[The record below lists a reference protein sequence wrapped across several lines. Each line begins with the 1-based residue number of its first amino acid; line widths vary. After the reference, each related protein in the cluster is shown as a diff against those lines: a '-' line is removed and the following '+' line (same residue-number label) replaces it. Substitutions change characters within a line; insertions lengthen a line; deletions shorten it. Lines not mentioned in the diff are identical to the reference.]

1 MSVLCLDDTIEA
13 RQMSINGSIAMHLN
27 QIKSF
32 ITVSQVLNFTNAAR
46 QNGVPQSTISRQI
59 NDLEQQLGV
68 KLFYRTR
75 RDVRLTQE
83 GRAFLPYA
91 QEILDAAKKGA
102 FAVRQLHEGAEG
114 RLSIATIDDSD
125 RFLSRC
131 LREFSRR
138 YPGIVV
144 DLTYVSHGEP
154 LQSEVDDPY
163 DFHFHYLD
171 MIPDSEEYEVMETHT
186 SQLCFVSP
194 KRGGAGVPDEAGVS
208 GSVGRLKLVGGDGS
222 VSEPGSAGGSGLV
235 EGHGLSG
242 SPELVGGDGSVGE
255 PGSAGGSGLVE
266 GHGAAVQPEPAESLD
281 AAKQTETAE
290 HLGAADKP
298 RSTGGSGASNILHP
312 VGEPVHSPNPAS
324 SAGIAGAAG
333 NAVGGLDLD
342 TLPRGKFILISEEEN
357 PILYMQVMNYC
368 QTHRFTPQ
376 VVNRFSDVKSVLL
389 SVGSGLGISI
399 LPSEVAAIV
408 ASLPDAGIQVTP
420 IDDESYA
427 ITCAVAWKKSLLNPA
442 AELFL
447 QVMEEML
454 G

>member
-1 MSVLCLDDTIEA
+1 
-13 RQMSINGSIAMHLN
+13 MHLN

-68 KLFYRTR
+68 KLFYRTK

-83 GRAFLPYA
+83 GWAFLPYA

-125 RFLSRC
+125 QFLAMC
-131 LREFSRR
+131 LQEFSRK
-138 YPGIVV
+138 YPGIIV
-144 DLTYVSHGEP
+144 DLTYASHGEP

-171 MIPDSEEYEVMETHT
+171 MIPDSEEYEIRETHT
-186 SQLCFVSP
+186 TQLCFVSS
-194 KRGGAGVPDEAGVS
+194 KTAHTDMAKPDDDTDV
-208 GSVGRLKLVGGDGS
+208 VD
-222 VSEPGSAGGSGLV
+222 
-235 EGHGLSG
+235 
-242 SPELVGGDGSVGE
+242 
-255 PGSAGGSGLVE
+255 
-266 GHGAAVQPEPAESLD
+266 
-281 AAKQTETAE
+281 
-290 HLGAADKP
+290 
-298 RSTGGSGASNILHP
+298 
-312 VGEPVHSPNPAS
+312 
-324 SAGIAGAAG
+324 
-333 NAVGGLDLD
+333 GLDLSS
-342 TLPRGKFILISEEEN
+342 LPHQKFILISEEEN

-376 VVNRFSDVKSVLL
+376 IANRFSDIKSVLL

-399 LPSEVAAIV
+399 LPLKTTEILSA
-408 ASLPDAGIQVTP
+408 LPQTGIQVTP

-447 QVMEEML
+447 QIMEEHL
-454 G
+454 E

>member
-1 MSVLCLDDTIEA
+1 
-13 RQMSINGSIAMHLN
+13 MHLN

-68 KLFYRTR
+68 KLFYRTK

-83 GRAFLPYA
+83 GWAFLPYA

-125 RFLSRC
+125 QFLAMC
-131 LREFSRR
+131 LQEFSRK
-138 YPGIVV
+138 YPGIIV

-171 MIPDSEEYEVMETHT
+171 MIPDSEEYEIRETHT
-186 SQLCFVSP
+186 TQLCFVSS
-194 KRGGAGVPDEAGVS
+194 KT
-208 GSVGRLKLVGGDGS
+208 
-222 VSEPGSAGGSGLV
+222 
-235 EGHGLSG
+235 GHT
-242 SPELVGGDGSVGE
+242 DM
-255 PGSAGGSGLVE
+255 
-266 GHGAAVQPEPAESLD
+266 
-281 AAKQTETAE
+281 
-290 HLGAADKP
+290 
-298 RSTGGSGASNILHP
+298 
-312 VGEPVHSPNPAS
+312 PNPDDDTD
-324 SAGIAGAAG
+324 
-333 NAVGGLDLD
+333 VVDGLDLSS
-342 TLPRGKFILISEEEN
+342 LPHQKFILISEEEN
-357 PILYMQVMNYC
+357 PILYMQIMNYC

-376 VVNRFSDVKSVLL
+376 IANRFSDIKSVLL

-399 LPSEVAAIV
+399 LPLKTADILSA
-408 ASLPDAGIQVTP
+408 LPQTGIQVTP

-447 QVMEEML
+447 QIMEEHL
-454 G
+454 E

>member
-1 MSVLCLDDTIEA
+1 
-13 RQMSINGSIAMHLN
+13 MHLN

-68 KLFYRTR
+68 KLFYRTK

-83 GRAFLPYA
+83 GWAFLPYA

-125 RFLSRC
+125 QFLAMC
-131 LREFSRR
+131 LQEFSRK
-138 YPGIVV
+138 YPGIIV

-171 MIPDSEEYEVMETHT
+171 MIPDSEEYEIRETHT
-186 SQLCFVSP
+186 TQLCFVSS
-194 KRGGAGVPDEAGVS
+194 KTAHTDMAKPD
-208 GSVGRLKLVGGDGS
+208 D
-222 VSEPGSAGGSGLV
+222 
-235 EGHGLSG
+235 
-242 SPELVGGDGSVGE
+242 DT
-255 PGSAGGSGLVE
+255 
-266 GHGAAVQPEPAESLD
+266 D
-281 AAKQTETAE
+281 FF
-290 HLGAADKP
+290 D
-298 RSTGGSGASNILHP
+298 
-312 VGEPVHSPNPAS
+312 
-324 SAGIAGAAG
+324 
-333 NAVGGLDLD
+333 GLDLSS
-342 TLPRGKFILISEEEN
+342 LPHQKFILISEEEN
-357 PILYMQVMNYC
+357 PILYMQIMNYC

-376 VVNRFSDVKSVLL
+376 IANRFSDIKSVLL

-399 LPSEVAAIV
+399 LPLKTADILSA
-408 ASLPDAGIQVTP
+408 LPQTGIQVTP

-447 QVMEEML
+447 QIMEEHL
-454 G
+454 E

>member
-1 MSVLCLDDTIEA
+1 
-13 RQMSINGSIAMHLN
+13 MHLN

-68 KLFYRTR
+68 KLFYRTK

-83 GRAFLPYA
+83 GWAFLPYA

-125 RFLSRC
+125 QFLAMC
-131 LREFSRR
+131 LQEFSRK
-138 YPGIVV
+138 YPGIIV

-171 MIPDSEEYEVMETHT
+171 MIPDSEEYEIRETHT
-186 SQLCFVSP
+186 TQLCFVSS
-194 KRGGAGVPDEAGVS
+194 KTAHTDMAKPDDSTDFV
-208 GSVGRLKLVGGDGS
+208 DGFDFS
-222 VSEPGSAGGSGLV
+222 
-235 EGHGLSG
+235 
-242 SPELVGGDGSVGE
+242 
-255 PGSAGGSGLVE
+255 
-266 GHGAAVQPEPAESLD
+266 SLPH
-281 AAKQTETAE
+281 Q
-290 HLGAADKP
+290 
-298 RSTGGSGASNILHP
+298 
-312 VGEPVHSPNPAS
+312 
-324 SAGIAGAAG
+324 
-333 NAVGGLDLD
+333 
-342 TLPRGKFILISEEEN
+342 KFILISEEEN
-357 PILYMQVMNYC
+357 PILYMQIMNYC

-376 VVNRFSDVKSVLL
+376 IANRFSDIKSVLL

-399 LPSEVAAIV
+399 LPLKTTEILSA
-408 ASLPDAGIQVTP
+408 LPQTGIQVTP
-420 IDDESYA
+420 IGDESCA

-447 QVMEEML
+447 QIMEEHL
-454 G
+454 E

>member
-1 MSVLCLDDTIEA
+1 
-13 RQMSINGSIAMHLN
+13 MHLN

-68 KLFYRTR
+68 KLFYRTK

-83 GRAFLPYA
+83 GWAFLPYA

-125 RFLSRC
+125 QFLAMC
-131 LREFSRR
+131 LQEFSRK
-138 YPGIVV
+138 YPGIIV

-171 MIPDSEEYEVMETHT
+171 MIPDSEEYEIRETHT
-186 SQLCFVSP
+186 TQLCFVSS
-194 KRGGAGVPDEAGVS
+194 KTAHTDMAKPDDSTDFV
-208 GSVGRLKLVGGDGS
+208 DGFDFS
-222 VSEPGSAGGSGLV
+222 
-235 EGHGLSG
+235 
-242 SPELVGGDGSVGE
+242 
-255 PGSAGGSGLVE
+255 
-266 GHGAAVQPEPAESLD
+266 SLPH
-281 AAKQTETAE
+281 Q
-290 HLGAADKP
+290 
-298 RSTGGSGASNILHP
+298 
-312 VGEPVHSPNPAS
+312 
-324 SAGIAGAAG
+324 
-333 NAVGGLDLD
+333 
-342 TLPRGKFILISEEEN
+342 KFILISEEEN
-357 PILYMQVMNYC
+357 PILYMQIMNYC

-376 VVNRFSDVKSVLL
+376 IANRFSDIKSVLL

-399 LPSEVAAIV
+399 LPLKTTEILSA
-408 ASLPDAGIQVTP
+408 LPQTGIQVTP
-420 IDDESYA
+420 IGDESYA

-447 QVMEEML
+447 QIMEEHL
-454 G
+454 E

>member
-1 MSVLCLDDTIEA
+1 MSVLCFDDTIGA
-13 RQMSINGSIAMHLN
+13 RRLSINGSIAMHLN

-102 FAVRQLHEGAEG
+102 FAVKQLHEGAEG

-125 RFLSRC
+125 RFLTQC
-131 LREFSRR
+131 LREFSRK

-171 MIPDSEEYEVMETHT
+171 MIPDSEEYEVIETHT

-194 KRGGAGVPDEAGVS
+194 KRDDGGASGAAGKYDASGQPSAAGGSDAAGRPEATNGA
-208 GSVGRLKLVGGDGS
+208 D
-222 VSEPGSAGGSGLV
+222 SAGGPQS
-235 EGHGLSG
+235 
-242 SPELVGGDGSVGE
+242 
-255 PGSAGGSGLVE
+255 
-266 GHGAAVQPEPAESLD
+266 
-281 AAKQTETAE
+281 
-290 HLGAADKP
+290 
-298 RSTGGSGASNILHP
+298 
-312 VGEPVHSPNPAS
+312 
-324 SAGIAGAAG
+324 
-333 NAVGGLDLD
+333 AVGPGTAACPDNGLDLA
-342 TLPRGKFILISEEEN
+342 TLPQEKFILISEEEN

-376 VVNRFSDVKSVLL
+376 VANRFSDVKSVLL

-399 LPSEVAAIV
+399 LPAEVAAIV
-408 ASLPDAGIQVTP
+408 ASLPETRIQVTP
-420 IDDESYA
+420 IDDENYA

-447 QVMEEML
+447 KVMEEQL

>member
-1 MSVLCLDDTIEA
+1 
-13 RQMSINGSIAMHLN
+13 MHLN

-68 KLFYRTR
+68 KLFYRTK

-83 GRAFLPYA
+83 GWAFLPYA

-125 RFLSRC
+125 QFLAMC
-131 LREFSRR
+131 LQEFSRK
-138 YPGIVV
+138 YPGIIV

-171 MIPDSEEYEVMETHT
+171 MIPDREEYEIRETHT
-186 SQLCFVSP
+186 TQLCFVSS
-194 KRGGAGVPDEAGVS
+194 KT
-208 GSVGRLKLVGGDGS
+208 
-222 VSEPGSAGGSGLV
+222 
-235 EGHGLSG
+235 GHT
-242 SPELVGGDGSVGE
+242 DM
-255 PGSAGGSGLVE
+255 
-266 GHGAAVQPEPAESLD
+266 
-281 AAKQTETAE
+281 
-290 HLGAADKP
+290 
-298 RSTGGSGASNILHP
+298 
-312 VGEPVHSPNPAS
+312 PNPDDDTD
-324 SAGIAGAAG
+324 
-333 NAVGGLDLD
+333 VVDGLDLSS
-342 TLPRGKFILISEEEN
+342 LPHQKFILISEEEN
-357 PILYMQVMNYC
+357 PILYMQIMNYC

-376 VVNRFSDVKSVLL
+376 IANRFSDIKSVLL

-399 LPSEVAAIV
+399 LPLKTADILSA
-408 ASLPDAGIQVTP
+408 LPQTGIQVTP

-447 QVMEEML
+447 QIMEEHL
-454 G
+454 E

>member
-1 MSVLCLDDTIEA
+1 
-13 RQMSINGSIAMHLN
+13 MHLN

-68 KLFYRTR
+68 KLFYRTK

-83 GRAFLPYA
+83 GWAFLPYA

-125 RFLSRC
+125 QFLAMC
-131 LREFSRR
+131 LQEFSRK
-138 YPGIVV
+138 YPGIIV

-171 MIPDSEEYEVMETHT
+171 MIPDSEEYEIRETHT
-186 SQLCFVSP
+186 TQLCFVSS
-194 KRGGAGVPDEAGVS
+194 KTAHTDMAKPDDSTDFV
-208 GSVGRLKLVGGDGS
+208 DGFDFS
-222 VSEPGSAGGSGLV
+222 
-235 EGHGLSG
+235 
-242 SPELVGGDGSVGE
+242 
-255 PGSAGGSGLVE
+255 
-266 GHGAAVQPEPAESLD
+266 SLPH
-281 AAKQTETAE
+281 Q
-290 HLGAADKP
+290 
-298 RSTGGSGASNILHP
+298 
-312 VGEPVHSPNPAS
+312 
-324 SAGIAGAAG
+324 
-333 NAVGGLDLD
+333 
-342 TLPRGKFILISEEEN
+342 KFILISEEEN
-357 PILYMQVMNYC
+357 PILYMQIMNYC

-376 VVNRFSDVKSVLL
+376 IANRFSDIKSVLL

-399 LPSEVAAIV
+399 LPLKTTEILSA
-408 ASLPDAGIQVTP
+408 LPQTGIQVTP

-447 QVMEEML
+447 QIMEEHL
-454 G
+454 E

>member
-1 MSVLCLDDTIEA
+1 
-13 RQMSINGSIAMHLN
+13 MHLN

-68 KLFYRTR
+68 KLFYRTK

-83 GRAFLPYA
+83 GWAFLPYA

-125 RFLSRC
+125 QFLAMC
-131 LREFSRR
+131 LQEFSRK
-138 YPGIVV
+138 YPGIIV

-171 MIPDSEEYEVMETHT
+171 MIPDSEEYEIRETHT
-186 SQLCFVSP
+186 TQLCFVSS
-194 KRGGAGVPDEAGVS
+194 KTAHTDMAKPDDDTDFIDE
-208 GSVGRLKLVGGDGS
+208 
-222 VSEPGSAGGSGLV
+222 
-235 EGHGLSG
+235 
-242 SPELVGGDGSVGE
+242 
-255 PGSAGGSGLVE
+255 
-266 GHGAAVQPEPAESLD
+266 
-281 AAKQTETAE
+281 
-290 HLGAADKP
+290 
-298 RSTGGSGASNILHP
+298 
-312 VGEPVHSPNPAS
+312 
-324 SAGIAGAAG
+324 
-333 NAVGGLDLD
+333 LDLSS
-342 TLPRGKFILISEEEN
+342 LPHQKFILISEEEN
-357 PILYMQVMNYC
+357 PILYMQIMNYC

-376 VVNRFSDVKSVLL
+376 IANRFSDIKSVLL

-399 LPSEVAAIV
+399 LPLKTADILSA
-408 ASLPDAGIQVTP
+408 LPQTGIQVTP

-447 QVMEEML
+447 QIMEGHLE
-454 G
+454 

>member
-1 MSVLCLDDTIEA
+1 
-13 RQMSINGSIAMHLN
+13 MHLN

-68 KLFYRTR
+68 KLFYRTK

-83 GRAFLPYA
+83 GWAFLPYA

-125 RFLSRC
+125 QFLAMC
-131 LREFSRR
+131 LQEFSRK
-138 YPGIVV
+138 YPGIIV

-171 MIPDSEEYEVMETHT
+171 MIPDSEEYEIRETHT
-186 SQLCFVSP
+186 TQLCFVSSKTGHTDMP
-194 KRGGAGVPDEAGVS
+194 EADDDTDFV
-208 GSVGRLKLVGGDGS
+208 DGFDFS
-222 VSEPGSAGGSGLV
+222 
-235 EGHGLSG
+235 
-242 SPELVGGDGSVGE
+242 
-255 PGSAGGSGLVE
+255 
-266 GHGAAVQPEPAESLD
+266 SLPH
-281 AAKQTETAE
+281 Q
-290 HLGAADKP
+290 
-298 RSTGGSGASNILHP
+298 
-312 VGEPVHSPNPAS
+312 
-324 SAGIAGAAG
+324 
-333 NAVGGLDLD
+333 
-342 TLPRGKFILISEEEN
+342 KFILISEEEN
-357 PILYMQVMNYC
+357 PILYMQIMNYC

-376 VVNRFSDVKSVLL
+376 IANRFSDIKSVLL

-399 LPSEVAAIV
+399 LPLKTADILSA
-408 ASLPDAGIQVTP
+408 LPQTGIQVTP

-447 QVMEEML
+447 QIMEEHL
-454 G
+454 E

>member
-1 MSVLCLDDTIEA
+1 
-13 RQMSINGSIAMHLN
+13 MHLN

-68 KLFYRTR
+68 KLFYRTK

-125 RFLSRC
+125 QFLAMC
-131 LREFSRR
+131 LQEFSRK
-138 YPGIVV
+138 YPGIIV

-171 MIPDSEEYEVMETHT
+171 MIPDSEEYEIRETHT
-186 SQLCFVSP
+186 TQLCFVSS
-194 KRGGAGVPDEAGVS
+194 KTGHTDMAKPD
-208 GSVGRLKLVGGDGS
+208 D
-222 VSEPGSAGGSGLV
+222 
-235 EGHGLSG
+235 
-242 SPELVGGDGSVGE
+242 
-255 PGSAGGSGLVE
+255 
-266 GHGAAVQPEPAESLD
+266 
-281 AAKQTETAE
+281 
-290 HLGAADKP
+290 
-298 RSTGGSGASNILHP
+298 STDF
-312 VGEPVHSPNPAS
+312 VD
-324 SAGIAGAAG
+324 
-333 NAVGGLDLD
+333 GLDLSS
-342 TLPRGKFILISEEEN
+342 LPHQKFILISEEEN
-357 PILYMQVMNYC
+357 PILYMQIMNYC

-376 VVNRFSDVKSVLL
+376 IANRFSDIKSVLL

-399 LPSEVAAIV
+399 LPLKTTEILSA
-408 ASLPDAGIQVTP
+408 LPQAGIQVTP

-447 QVMEEML
+447 QIMEEHL
-454 G
+454 E

>member
-1 MSVLCLDDTIEA
+1 
-13 RQMSINGSIAMHLN
+13 MHLN

-68 KLFYRTR
+68 KLFYRTK

-83 GRAFLPYA
+83 GWAFLPYA

-125 RFLSRC
+125 QFLTMC
-131 LREFSRR
+131 LQEFSRK
-138 YPGIVV
+138 YPGIIV
-144 DLTYVSHGEP
+144 DLTYVSNGEP

-171 MIPDSEEYEVMETHT
+171 MIPDSEEYEIRETHT
-186 SQLCFVSP
+186 TQLCFVSS
-194 KRGGAGVPDEAGVS
+194 KTAHTDMAKPDDDTDFV
-208 GSVGRLKLVGGDGS
+208 DGFDFS
-222 VSEPGSAGGSGLV
+222 
-235 EGHGLSG
+235 
-242 SPELVGGDGSVGE
+242 
-255 PGSAGGSGLVE
+255 
-266 GHGAAVQPEPAESLD
+266 SLPH
-281 AAKQTETAE
+281 Q
-290 HLGAADKP
+290 
-298 RSTGGSGASNILHP
+298 
-312 VGEPVHSPNPAS
+312 
-324 SAGIAGAAG
+324 
-333 NAVGGLDLD
+333 
-342 TLPRGKFILISEEEN
+342 KFILISEEEN
-357 PILYMQVMNYC
+357 PILYMQIMNYC

-376 VVNRFSDVKSVLL
+376 IANRFSDIKSVLL

-399 LPSEVAAIV
+399 LPLKTADILSA
-408 ASLPDAGIQVTP
+408 LPQTGIQVTP

-447 QVMEEML
+447 QIMEEHL
-454 G
+454 E

>member
-1 MSVLCLDDTIEA
+1 
-13 RQMSINGSIAMHLN
+13 MHLN

-68 KLFYRTR
+68 KLFYRTK

-125 RFLSRC
+125 QFLAMC
-131 LREFSRR
+131 LQEFSRK
-138 YPGIVV
+138 YPGIIV

-171 MIPDSEEYEVMETHT
+171 MIPDSEEYEIRETHT
-186 SQLCFVSP
+186 TQLCFVSP
-194 KRGGAGVPDEAGVS
+194 KTGHTDMAETDDDTDFV
-208 GSVGRLKLVGGDGS
+208 DG
-222 VSEPGSAGGSGLV
+222 LN
-235 EGHGLSG
+235 LS
-242 SPELVGGDGSVGE
+242 
-255 PGSAGGSGLVE
+255 
-266 GHGAAVQPEPAESLD
+266 SLPH
-281 AAKQTETAE
+281 Q
-290 HLGAADKP
+290 
-298 RSTGGSGASNILHP
+298 
-312 VGEPVHSPNPAS
+312 
-324 SAGIAGAAG
+324 
-333 NAVGGLDLD
+333 
-342 TLPRGKFILISEEEN
+342 KFILISEEEN
-357 PILYMQVMNYC
+357 PILYMQIMNYC

-376 VVNRFSDVKSVLL
+376 IANRFSDIKSVLL

-399 LPSEVAAIV
+399 LPLKTADILSA
-408 ASLPDAGIQVTP
+408 LPQTGIQVTP

-447 QVMEEML
+447 QIMEEHL
-454 G
+454 E

>member
-1 MSVLCLDDTIEA
+1 
-13 RQMSINGSIAMHLN
+13 MHLN

-68 KLFYRTR
+68 KLFYRTK

-83 GRAFLPYA
+83 GWAFLPYA

-125 RFLSRC
+125 QFLAMC
-131 LREFSRR
+131 LQEFSRK
-138 YPGIVV
+138 YPGIIV

-171 MIPDSEEYEVMETHT
+171 MIPDSEEYEIRETHT
-186 SQLCFVSP
+186 TQLCFVSS
-194 KRGGAGVPDEAGVS
+194 KT
-208 GSVGRLKLVGGDGS
+208 
-222 VSEPGSAGGSGLV
+222 
-235 EGHGLSG
+235 GHT
-242 SPELVGGDGSVGE
+242 DM
-255 PGSAGGSGLVE
+255 
-266 GHGAAVQPEPAESLD
+266 PEPD
-281 AAKQTETAE
+281 DDT
-290 HLGAADKP
+290 DFFD
-298 RSTGGSGASNILHP
+298 
-312 VGEPVHSPNPAS
+312 
-324 SAGIAGAAG
+324 
-333 NAVGGLDLD
+333 GLDLSS
-342 TLPRGKFILISEEEN
+342 LPHQKFILISEEEN
-357 PILYMQVMNYC
+357 PILYMQIMNYC

-376 VVNRFSDVKSVLL
+376 IANRFSDIKSVLL

-399 LPSEVAAIV
+399 LPLKTTEILSA
-408 ASLPDAGIQVTP
+408 LPQTGIQVTP

-447 QVMEEML
+447 QIMEEHL
-454 G
+454 E

>member
-1 MSVLCLDDTIEA
+1 
-13 RQMSINGSIAMHLN
+13 MHLN

-68 KLFYRTR
+68 KLFYRTK

-83 GRAFLPYA
+83 GWAFLPYA

-125 RFLSRC
+125 QFLAMC
-131 LREFSRR
+131 LQEFSRK
-138 YPGIVV
+138 YPGIIV

-171 MIPDSEEYEVMETHT
+171 MIPDSEEYEIRETHT
-186 SQLCFVSP
+186 TQLCFVSS
-194 KRGGAGVPDEAGVS
+194 KT
-208 GSVGRLKLVGGDGS
+208 
-222 VSEPGSAGGSGLV
+222 
-235 EGHGLSG
+235 GHT
-242 SPELVGGDGSVGE
+242 DM
-255 PGSAGGSGLVE
+255 
-266 GHGAAVQPEPAESLD
+266 
-281 AAKQTETAE
+281 
-290 HLGAADKP
+290 
-298 RSTGGSGASNILHP
+298 
-312 VGEPVHSPNPAS
+312 PNPDDDTD
-324 SAGIAGAAG
+324 
-333 NAVGGLDLD
+333 VVDGLDLSS
-342 TLPRGKFILISEEEN
+342 LPHQKFILISEEEN
-357 PILYMQVMNYC
+357 PILYMQIMNYC

-376 VVNRFSDVKSVLL
+376 IANRFSDIKSVLL

-399 LPSEVAAIV
+399 LPLKTADILSA
-408 ASLPDAGIQVTP
+408 LPQTGIQVTP

-447 QVMEEML
+447 QIIEEHL
-454 G
+454 E

>member
-1 MSVLCLDDTIEA
+1 
-13 RQMSINGSIAMHLN
+13 MHLN

-68 KLFYRTR
+68 KLFYRTK

-125 RFLSRC
+125 QFLAMC
-131 LREFSRR
+131 LQEFSRK
-138 YPGIVV
+138 YPGIIV

-171 MIPDSEEYEVMETHT
+171 MIPDSEEYEIRETHT
-186 SQLCFVSP
+186 TQLCFVSS
-194 KRGGAGVPDEAGVS
+194 KTAHTDMAKPDDDTDV
-208 GSVGRLKLVGGDGS
+208 VD
-222 VSEPGSAGGSGLV
+222 
-235 EGHGLSG
+235 
-242 SPELVGGDGSVGE
+242 
-255 PGSAGGSGLVE
+255 
-266 GHGAAVQPEPAESLD
+266 
-281 AAKQTETAE
+281 
-290 HLGAADKP
+290 
-298 RSTGGSGASNILHP
+298 
-312 VGEPVHSPNPAS
+312 
-324 SAGIAGAAG
+324 
-333 NAVGGLDLD
+333 GLDLSS
-342 TLPRGKFILISEEEN
+342 LPHQKFILISEEEN
-357 PILYMQVMNYC
+357 PILYMQIMNYC

-376 VVNRFSDVKSVLL
+376 IANRFSDIKSVLL

-399 LPSEVAAIV
+399 LPLKTTEILSA
-408 ASLPDAGIQVTP
+408 LPQTGIQVTP

-447 QVMEEML
+447 QIMEEHL
-454 G
+454 E

>member
-1 MSVLCLDDTIEA
+1 
-13 RQMSINGSIAMHLN
+13 MHLN

-59 NDLEQQLGV
+59 SDLEQQLGV
-68 KLFYRTR
+68 KLFYRTK

-125 RFLSRC
+125 QFLAMC
-131 LREFSRR
+131 LQEFSRK
-138 YPGIVV
+138 YPGIIV

-171 MIPDSEEYEVMETHT
+171 MIPDSEEYEIRETHT
-186 SQLCFVSP
+186 TQLCFVSP
-194 KRGGAGVPDEAGVS
+194 KTAHTDMAKPDDSTDFV
-208 GSVGRLKLVGGDGS
+208 DG
-222 VSEPGSAGGSGLV
+222 PD
-235 EGHGLSG
+235 LS
-242 SPELVGGDGSVGE
+242 
-255 PGSAGGSGLVE
+255 
-266 GHGAAVQPEPAESLD
+266 SLPH
-281 AAKQTETAE
+281 Q
-290 HLGAADKP
+290 
-298 RSTGGSGASNILHP
+298 
-312 VGEPVHSPNPAS
+312 
-324 SAGIAGAAG
+324 
-333 NAVGGLDLD
+333 
-342 TLPRGKFILISEEEN
+342 KFILISEEEN
-357 PILYMQVMNYC
+357 PILYMQIMNYC

-376 VVNRFSDVKSVLL
+376 IANRFSDIKSVLL

-399 LPSEVAAIV
+399 LPLKAAEILS
-408 ASLPDAGIQVTP
+408 ALPQTGIQVTP

-447 QVMEEML
+447 QIIEKHLE
-454 G
+454 

>member
-1 MSVLCLDDTIEA
+1 
-13 RQMSINGSIAMHLN
+13 MHLN

-68 KLFYRTR
+68 KLFYRTK

-125 RFLSRC
+125 QFLTMC
-131 LREFSRR
+131 LQEFSRK
-138 YPGIVV
+138 YPGIIV

-171 MIPDSEEYEVMETHT
+171 MIPDSEEYEIRETHT
-186 SQLCFVSP
+186 TQLCFVS
-194 KRGGAGVPDEAGVS
+194 S
-208 GSVGRLKLVGGDGS
+208 
-222 VSEPGSAGGSGLV
+222 
-235 EGHGLSG
+235 
-242 SPELVGGDGSVGE
+242 
-255 PGSAGGSGLVE
+255 
-266 GHGAAVQPEPAESLD
+266 
-281 AAKQTETAE
+281 ETA
-290 HLGAADKP
+290 HTNMAKP
-298 RSTGGSGASNILHP
+298 DDDTDFID
-312 VGEPVHSPNPAS
+312 
-324 SAGIAGAAG
+324 
-333 NAVGGLDLD
+333 GLDLSS
-342 TLPRGKFILISEEEN
+342 LPHQKFILISEEEN
-357 PILYMQVMNYC
+357 PILYMQIMNYC

-376 VVNRFSDVKSVLL
+376 IANQFSDIKSVLL

-399 LPSEVAAIV
+399 LPLKAAEILS
-408 ASLPDAGIQVTP
+408 ALPQTGIQVTP

-447 QVMEEML
+447 QIIEEHL
-454 G
+454 E

>member
-1 MSVLCLDDTIEA
+1 
-13 RQMSINGSIAMHLN
+13 MHLN

-68 KLFYRTR
+68 KLFYRTK

-83 GRAFLPYA
+83 GWAFLPYA

-125 RFLSRC
+125 QFLAMC
-131 LREFSRR
+131 LQEFSRK
-138 YPGIVV
+138 YPGIIV

-171 MIPDSEEYEVMETHT
+171 MIPDSEEYEIRETHT
-186 SQLCFVSP
+186 TQLCFVSS
-194 KRGGAGVPDEAGVS
+194 KTAHTDMAKPD
-208 GSVGRLKLVGGDGS
+208 DGTDF
-222 VSEPGSAGGSGLV
+222 V
-235 EGHGLSG
+235 
-242 SPELVGGDGSVGE
+242 D
-255 PGSAGGSGLVE
+255 
-266 GHGAAVQPEPAESLD
+266 
-281 AAKQTETAE
+281 
-290 HLGAADKP
+290 
-298 RSTGGSGASNILHP
+298 
-312 VGEPVHSPNPAS
+312 
-324 SAGIAGAAG
+324 
-333 NAVGGLDLD
+333 GLDLPS
-342 TLPRGKFILISEEEN
+342 LPHQKFILISEEEN
-357 PILYMQVMNYC
+357 PILYMQIMNYC

-376 VVNRFSDVKSVLL
+376 IANRFSDIKSVLL

-399 LPSEVAAIV
+399 LPLKTTEILSA
-408 ASLPDAGIQVTP
+408 LPQTGIQVTP
-420 IDDESYA
+420 IGDESYA

-447 QVMEEML
+447 QIMEEHL
-454 G
+454 E

>member
-1 MSVLCLDDTIEA
+1 
-13 RQMSINGSIAMHLN
+13 MHLN

-68 KLFYRTR
+68 KLFYRTK

-125 RFLSRC
+125 QFLAMC
-131 LREFSRR
+131 LQEFSRK
-138 YPGIVV
+138 YPGIIV

-171 MIPDSEEYEVMETHT
+171 MIPDSEEYEIRETHT
-186 SQLCFVSP
+186 TQLCFVSS
-194 KRGGAGVPDEAGVS
+194 KTGHTDMAEADDDTDFV
-208 GSVGRLKLVGGDGS
+208 DGFD
-222 VSEPGSAGGSGLV
+222 
-235 EGHGLSG
+235 LS
-242 SPELVGGDGSVGE
+242 
-255 PGSAGGSGLVE
+255 
-266 GHGAAVQPEPAESLD
+266 SLPH
-281 AAKQTETAE
+281 Q
-290 HLGAADKP
+290 
-298 RSTGGSGASNILHP
+298 
-312 VGEPVHSPNPAS
+312 
-324 SAGIAGAAG
+324 
-333 NAVGGLDLD
+333 
-342 TLPRGKFILISEEEN
+342 KFILISEEEN
-357 PILYMQVMNYC
+357 PILYMQIMNYC

-376 VVNRFSDVKSVLL
+376 IANRFSDIKSVLL

-399 LPSEVAAIV
+399 LPLKTTEILSA
-408 ASLPDAGIQVTP
+408 LPQTGIQVTP

-447 QVMEEML
+447 QIMEEHL
-454 G
+454 E

>member
-1 MSVLCLDDTIEA
+1 
-13 RQMSINGSIAMHLN
+13 MHLN

-68 KLFYRTR
+68 KLFYRTK

-102 FAVRQLHEGAEG
+102 FAVKQLHEGAEG

-125 RFLSRC
+125 RFLTQC
-131 LREFSRR
+131 LREFSRK
-138 YPGIVV
+138 YSGIVV

-194 KRGGAGVPDEAGVS
+194 RREDASAEVP
-208 GSVGRLKLVGGDGS
+208 
-222 VSEPGSAGGSGLV
+222 
-235 EGHGLSG
+235 
-242 SPELVGGDGSVGE
+242 
-255 PGSAGGSGLVE
+255 
-266 GHGAAVQPEPAESLD
+266 
-281 AAKQTETAE
+281 
-290 HLGAADKP
+290 GAADAP
-298 RSTGGSGASNILHP
+298 STADSLTS
-312 VGEPVHSPNPAS
+312 
-324 SAGIAGAAG
+324 
-333 NAVGGLDLD
+333 GLDPD
-342 TLPRGKFILISEEEN
+342 TLPQEKFILISEEEN

-376 VVNRFSDVKSVLL
+376 IANRFSDVKSVLL
-389 SVGSGLGISI
+389 SVGAGLGISI
-399 LPSEVAAIV
+399 LPLEVAEIV
-408 ASLPDAGIQVTP
+408 AGLPATGIEITP
-420 IDDESYA
+420 IDDENYA

-447 QVMEEML
+447 QIMEEKL

>member
-1 MSVLCLDDTIEA
+1 
-13 RQMSINGSIAMHLN
+13 MHLN

-68 KLFYRTR
+68 KLFYRTK

-83 GRAFLPYA
+83 GWAFLPYA

-125 RFLSRC
+125 QFLAMC
-131 LREFSRR
+131 LQEFSRK
-138 YPGIVV
+138 YPGIIV

-171 MIPDSEEYEVMETHT
+171 MIPDSEEYEIRETHT
-186 SQLCFVSP
+186 TQLCFVSS
-194 KRGGAGVPDEAGVS
+194 KTAHTDMAKPDDDTDFIDE
-208 GSVGRLKLVGGDGS
+208 
-222 VSEPGSAGGSGLV
+222 
-235 EGHGLSG
+235 
-242 SPELVGGDGSVGE
+242 
-255 PGSAGGSGLVE
+255 
-266 GHGAAVQPEPAESLD
+266 
-281 AAKQTETAE
+281 
-290 HLGAADKP
+290 
-298 RSTGGSGASNILHP
+298 
-312 VGEPVHSPNPAS
+312 
-324 SAGIAGAAG
+324 
-333 NAVGGLDLD
+333 LDLSS
-342 TLPRGKFILISEEEN
+342 LPHQKFILISEEEN
-357 PILYMQVMNYC
+357 PILYMQIMNYC

-376 VVNRFSDVKSVLL
+376 IANRFSDIKSVLL

-399 LPSEVAAIV
+399 LPLKTADILSA
-408 ASLPDAGIQVTP
+408 LPQTGIQVTP

-447 QVMEEML
+447 QIMEEHL
-454 G
+454 E

>member
-1 MSVLCLDDTIEA
+1 
-13 RQMSINGSIAMHLN
+13 MHLN

-68 KLFYRTR
+68 KLFDRTK

-125 RFLSRC
+125 QFLAMC
-131 LREFSRR
+131 LQEFSRK
-138 YPGIVV
+138 YPGIIV

-171 MIPDSEEYEVMETHT
+171 MIPDSEEYEIRETHT
-186 SQLCFVSP
+186 TQLCFVSP
-194 KRGGAGVPDEAGVS
+194 KTAHTDMAKPDDDTDFV
-208 GSVGRLKLVGGDGS
+208 D
-222 VSEPGSAGGSGLV
+222 
-235 EGHGLSG
+235 
-242 SPELVGGDGSVGE
+242 
-255 PGSAGGSGLVE
+255 
-266 GHGAAVQPEPAESLD
+266 
-281 AAKQTETAE
+281 
-290 HLGAADKP
+290 
-298 RSTGGSGASNILHP
+298 
-312 VGEPVHSPNPAS
+312 
-324 SAGIAGAAG
+324 
-333 NAVGGLDLD
+333 GLDLSS
-342 TLPRGKFILISEEEN
+342 LPHQKFILISEEEN
-357 PILYMQVMNYC
+357 PILYMQIMNYC

-376 VVNRFSDVKSVLL
+376 IANRFSDIKSVLL

-399 LPSEVAAIV
+399 LPLKAAEILS
-408 ASLPDAGIQVTP
+408 ALPQTGIQVTP

-447 QVMEEML
+447 QIIEEHL
-454 G
+454 E

>member
-1 MSVLCLDDTIEA
+1 
-13 RQMSINGSIAMHLN
+13 MHLN

-68 KLFYRTR
+68 KLFYRTK

-125 RFLSRC
+125 QFLAMC
-131 LREFSRR
+131 LQEFSRK
-138 YPGIVV
+138 YPGIIV

-171 MIPDSEEYEVMETHT
+171 MIPDSEEYEIRETHT
-186 SQLCFVSP
+186 TQLCFVSP
-194 KRGGAGVPDEAGVS
+194 KIAHTDMANPDDDTDFV
-208 GSVGRLKLVGGDGS
+208 DGID
-222 VSEPGSAGGSGLV
+222 
-235 EGHGLSG
+235 LS
-242 SPELVGGDGSVGE
+242 
-255 PGSAGGSGLVE
+255 
-266 GHGAAVQPEPAESLD
+266 SLPH
-281 AAKQTETAE
+281 Q
-290 HLGAADKP
+290 
-298 RSTGGSGASNILHP
+298 
-312 VGEPVHSPNPAS
+312 
-324 SAGIAGAAG
+324 
-333 NAVGGLDLD
+333 
-342 TLPRGKFILISEEEN
+342 KFILISEEEN
-357 PILYMQVMNYC
+357 PILYMQIMNYC

-376 VVNRFSDVKSVLL
+376 IANRFSDIKSVLL

-399 LPSEVAAIV
+399 LPLKAAEIPS
-408 ASLPDAGIQVTP
+408 ALPQTGIQVTP

-447 QVMEEML
+447 QIIEEHL
-454 G
+454 E

>member
-1 MSVLCLDDTIEA
+1 
-13 RQMSINGSIAMHLN
+13 MHLN

-68 KLFYRTR
+68 KLFYRTK

-83 GRAFLPYA
+83 GWAFLPYA

-125 RFLSRC
+125 QFLAMC
-131 LREFSRR
+131 LQEFSRK
-138 YPGIVV
+138 YPGIIV
-144 DLTYVSHGEP
+144 DLTYVSHGDP

-171 MIPDSEEYEVMETHT
+171 MIPDSEEYEIRETHT
-186 SQLCFVSP
+186 TQLCFVSS
-194 KRGGAGVPDEAGVS
+194 KT
-208 GSVGRLKLVGGDGS
+208 
-222 VSEPGSAGGSGLV
+222 
-235 EGHGLSG
+235 GHT
-242 SPELVGGDGSVGE
+242 DM
-255 PGSAGGSGLVE
+255 
-266 GHGAAVQPEPAESLD
+266 
-281 AAKQTETAE
+281 
-290 HLGAADKP
+290 
-298 RSTGGSGASNILHP
+298 
-312 VGEPVHSPNPAS
+312 PNPDDDTD
-324 SAGIAGAAG
+324 
-333 NAVGGLDLD
+333 VVDGLDLSS
-342 TLPRGKFILISEEEN
+342 LPHQKFILISEEEN
-357 PILYMQVMNYC
+357 PILYMQIMNYC

-376 VVNRFSDVKSVLL
+376 IANRFSDIKSVLL

-399 LPSEVAAIV
+399 LPLKTADILSA
-408 ASLPDAGIQVTP
+408 LPQTGIQVTP

-447 QVMEEML
+447 QIMEEHL
-454 G
+454 E

>member
-1 MSVLCLDDTIEA
+1 MSVSCFDDTIGA
-13 RQMSINGSIAMHLN
+13 QQMSTNGSLAMHLN

-102 FAVRQLHEGAEG
+102 FAVKQLHEGAEG

-125 RFLSRC
+125 RFLTQC
-131 LREFSRR
+131 LREFSWK

-171 MIPDSEEYEVMETHT
+171 MIPDSEEYEVLETHT

-194 KRGGAGVPDEAGVS
+194 KRED
-208 GSVGRLKLVGGDGS
+208 
-222 VSEPGSAGGSGLV
+222 GSAGKPDSA
-235 EGHGLSG
+235 G
-242 SPELVGGDGSVGE
+242 SPV
-255 PGSAGGSGLVE
+255 A
-266 GHGAAVQPEPAESLD
+266 
-281 AAKQTETAE
+281 
-290 HLGAADKP
+290 
-298 RSTGGSGASNILHP
+298 
-312 VGEPVHSPNPAS
+312 
-324 SAGIAGAAG
+324 
-333 NAVGGLDLD
+333 GLDPA
-342 TLPRGKFILISEEEN
+342 TLPQEKFILISEEEN
-357 PILYMQVMNYC
+357 PILYMQIMNYC

-376 VVNRFSDVKSVLL
+376 IANRFSDVKSVLL

-399 LPSEVAAIV
+399 LPSEVAGIV
-408 ASLPDAGIQVTP
+408 ASLPESEIQVTP
-420 IDDESYA
+420 IDDENYA

-447 QVMEEML
+447 QVMEEHL
-454 G
+454 E

>member
-1 MSVLCLDDTIEA
+1 
-13 RQMSINGSIAMHLN
+13 MHLN

-68 KLFYRTR
+68 KLFYRTK

-83 GRAFLPYA
+83 GWAFLPYA

-125 RFLSRC
+125 QFLAMC
-131 LREFSRR
+131 LQEFSRK
-138 YPGIVV
+138 YPGIIV

-171 MIPDSEEYEVMETHT
+171 MIPDSEEYEIRETHT
-186 SQLCFVSP
+186 TQLCFVSS
-194 KRGGAGVPDEAGVS
+194 KTGHTDMAKPDDDTDFV
-208 GSVGRLKLVGGDGS
+208 DGFDFS
-222 VSEPGSAGGSGLV
+222 
-235 EGHGLSG
+235 
-242 SPELVGGDGSVGE
+242 
-255 PGSAGGSGLVE
+255 
-266 GHGAAVQPEPAESLD
+266 SLPH
-281 AAKQTETAE
+281 Q
-290 HLGAADKP
+290 
-298 RSTGGSGASNILHP
+298 
-312 VGEPVHSPNPAS
+312 
-324 SAGIAGAAG
+324 
-333 NAVGGLDLD
+333 
-342 TLPRGKFILISEEEN
+342 KFILISEEEN
-357 PILYMQVMNYC
+357 PILYMQIMNYC

-376 VVNRFSDVKSVLL
+376 IANRFSDIKSVLL

-399 LPSEVAAIV
+399 LPLKTAEILSA
-408 ASLPDAGIQVTP
+408 LPQTGIQVTP

-447 QVMEEML
+447 QIMEEHL
-454 G
+454 E

>member
-1 MSVLCLDDTIEA
+1 
-13 RQMSINGSIAMHLN
+13 MHLN

-68 KLFYRTR
+68 KLFYRTK

-83 GRAFLPYA
+83 GWAFLPYA

-125 RFLSRC
+125 QFLAMC
-131 LREFSRR
+131 LQEFSRK
-138 YPGIVV
+138 YPGIIV

-171 MIPDSEEYEVMETHT
+171 MIPDSEEYEIRETHT
-186 SQLCFVSP
+186 TQLCFVSS
-194 KRGGAGVPDEAGVS
+194 KTAHTDMAKPD
-208 GSVGRLKLVGGDGS
+208 D
-222 VSEPGSAGGSGLV
+222 
-235 EGHGLSG
+235 
-242 SPELVGGDGSVGE
+242 
-255 PGSAGGSGLVE
+255 
-266 GHGAAVQPEPAESLD
+266 
-281 AAKQTETAE
+281 
-290 HLGAADKP
+290 
-298 RSTGGSGASNILHP
+298 STDF
-312 VGEPVHSPNPAS
+312 VD
-324 SAGIAGAAG
+324 
-333 NAVGGLDLD
+333 GLDLSS
-342 TLPRGKFILISEEEN
+342 LPHQKFILISEEEN
-357 PILYMQVMNYC
+357 PILYMQIMNYC

-376 VVNRFSDVKSVLL
+376 IANRFSDIKSVLL

-399 LPSEVAAIV
+399 LPLKTADILSA
-408 ASLPDAGIQVTP
+408 LPQTGIQVTP

-447 QVMEEML
+447 QIMEEHL
-454 G
+454 E

>member
-1 MSVLCLDDTIEA
+1 
-13 RQMSINGSIAMHLN
+13 MHLN

-68 KLFYRTR
+68 KLFYRTK

-83 GRAFLPYA
+83 GWAFLPYA

-125 RFLSRC
+125 QFLAMC
-131 LREFSRR
+131 LQEFSRK
-138 YPGIVV
+138 YPGIIV

-171 MIPDSEEYEVMETHT
+171 MIPDSEEYEIRETHT
-186 SQLCFVSP
+186 TQLCFVSS
-194 KRGGAGVPDEAGVS
+194 KTAHTDMAKPDDDTDV
-208 GSVGRLKLVGGDGS
+208 VD
-222 VSEPGSAGGSGLV
+222 
-235 EGHGLSG
+235 
-242 SPELVGGDGSVGE
+242 
-255 PGSAGGSGLVE
+255 
-266 GHGAAVQPEPAESLD
+266 
-281 AAKQTETAE
+281 
-290 HLGAADKP
+290 
-298 RSTGGSGASNILHP
+298 
-312 VGEPVHSPNPAS
+312 
-324 SAGIAGAAG
+324 
-333 NAVGGLDLD
+333 GLDLSS
-342 TLPRGKFILISEEEN
+342 LPHQKFILISEEEN
-357 PILYMQVMNYC
+357 PILYMQIMNYC

-376 VVNRFSDVKSVLL
+376 IANRFSDIKSVLL

-399 LPSEVAAIV
+399 LPLKTTEILAA
-408 ASLPDAGIQVTP
+408 LPQTGIQVTP
-420 IDDESYA
+420 IGDESYA

-447 QVMEEML
+447 QIMEEHL
-454 G
+454 E

>member
-1 MSVLCLDDTIEA
+1 MSVLCFDDTIEA
-13 RQMSINGSIAMHLN
+13 RRLSINGSIAMHLN

-102 FAVRQLHEGAEG
+102 FAVKQLHEGAEG

-125 RFLSRC
+125 RFLTQC
-131 LREFSRR
+131 LREFSRK

-194 KRGGAGVPDEAGVS
+194 KRDDGGASGAAGKYDAS
-208 GSVGRLKLVGGDGS
+208 GQPSA
-222 VSEPGSAGGSGLV
+222 AGGSDAA
-235 EGHGLSG
+235 
-242 SPELVGGDGSVGE
+242 GDPKSAVE
-255 PGSAGGSGLVE
+255 PGT
-266 GHGAAVQPEPAESLD
+266 AA
-281 AAKQTETAE
+281 
-290 HLGAADKP
+290 
-298 RSTGGSGASNILHP
+298 
-312 VGEPVHSPNPAS
+312 SPDN
-324 SAGIAGAAG
+324 
-333 NAVGGLDLD
+333 DLD
-342 TLPRGKFILISEEEN
+342 PVTLPREKFILISEEEN

-376 VVNRFSDVKSVLL
+376 IANRFSDVKSVLL
-389 SVGSGLGISI
+389 SVGAGLGISI
-399 LPSEVAAIV
+399 LPAEVAAIV
-408 ASLPDAGIQVTP
+408 ASLPETEIQVTP

-447 QVMEEML
+447 RVMEEQL

>member
-1 MSVLCLDDTIEA
+1 
-13 RQMSINGSIAMHLN
+13 MHLN

-68 KLFYRTR
+68 KLFYRTK

-83 GRAFLPYA
+83 GWAFLPYA

-125 RFLSRC
+125 QFLAMC
-131 LREFSRR
+131 LQEFSRK
-138 YPGIVV
+138 YPGIIV

-171 MIPDSEEYEVMETHT
+171 MIPDSEEYEIRETHT
-186 SQLCFVSP
+186 TQLCFVSS
-194 KRGGAGVPDEAGVS
+194 KTGHTDMAKPDDSTDFV
-208 GSVGRLKLVGGDGS
+208 DGFDFS
-222 VSEPGSAGGSGLV
+222 
-235 EGHGLSG
+235 
-242 SPELVGGDGSVGE
+242 
-255 PGSAGGSGLVE
+255 
-266 GHGAAVQPEPAESLD
+266 SLPH
-281 AAKQTETAE
+281 Q
-290 HLGAADKP
+290 
-298 RSTGGSGASNILHP
+298 
-312 VGEPVHSPNPAS
+312 
-324 SAGIAGAAG
+324 
-333 NAVGGLDLD
+333 
-342 TLPRGKFILISEEEN
+342 KFILISEEEN
-357 PILYMQVMNYC
+357 PILYMQIMNYC

-376 VVNRFSDVKSVLL
+376 IANRFSDIKSVLL

-399 LPSEVAAIV
+399 LPLKTADILSA
-408 ASLPDAGIQVTP
+408 LPQTGIQVTP

-447 QVMEEML
+447 QIMEGHLE
-454 G
+454 

>member
-1 MSVLCLDDTIEA
+1 
-13 RQMSINGSIAMHLN
+13 MHLN

-68 KLFYRTR
+68 KLFYRTK

-83 GRAFLPYA
+83 GWAFLPYA

-125 RFLSRC
+125 QFLAMC
-131 LREFSRR
+131 LQEFSRK
-138 YPGIVV
+138 YPGIIV

-171 MIPDSEEYEVMETHT
+171 MIPDSEEYEIRETHT
-186 SQLCFVSP
+186 TQLCFVSS
-194 KRGGAGVPDEAGVS
+194 KTAHTDMAKPDDDTDFV
-208 GSVGRLKLVGGDGS
+208 D
-222 VSEPGSAGGSGLV
+222 
-235 EGHGLSG
+235 
-242 SPELVGGDGSVGE
+242 
-255 PGSAGGSGLVE
+255 
-266 GHGAAVQPEPAESLD
+266 
-281 AAKQTETAE
+281 
-290 HLGAADKP
+290 
-298 RSTGGSGASNILHP
+298 
-312 VGEPVHSPNPAS
+312 
-324 SAGIAGAAG
+324 
-333 NAVGGLDLD
+333 GLDLSS
-342 TLPRGKFILISEEEN
+342 LPHQKFILISEEEN
-357 PILYMQVMNYC
+357 PILYMQIMNYC

-376 VVNRFSDVKSVLL
+376 IANRFSDIKSVLL

-399 LPSEVAAIV
+399 LPLKTADILSA
-408 ASLPDAGIQVTP
+408 LPQTGIQVTP
-420 IDDESYA
+420 IGDESYA

-447 QVMEEML
+447 QIMEEHL
-454 G
+454 E

>member
-1 MSVLCLDDTIEA
+1 
-13 RQMSINGSIAMHLN
+13 MHLN

-68 KLFYRTR
+68 KLFYRTK

-83 GRAFLPYA
+83 GWAFLPYA

-125 RFLSRC
+125 QFLTMC
-131 LREFSRR
+131 LQEFSRK
-138 YPGIVV
+138 YPGIIV

-171 MIPDSEEYEVMETHT
+171 MIPDSEEYEIRETHT
-186 SQLCFVSP
+186 TQLCFVSSKTGHTDMP
-194 KRGGAGVPDEAGVS
+194 EADDDTDFV
-208 GSVGRLKLVGGDGS
+208 DGFDFS
-222 VSEPGSAGGSGLV
+222 
-235 EGHGLSG
+235 
-242 SPELVGGDGSVGE
+242 
-255 PGSAGGSGLVE
+255 
-266 GHGAAVQPEPAESLD
+266 SLPH
-281 AAKQTETAE
+281 Q
-290 HLGAADKP
+290 
-298 RSTGGSGASNILHP
+298 
-312 VGEPVHSPNPAS
+312 
-324 SAGIAGAAG
+324 
-333 NAVGGLDLD
+333 
-342 TLPRGKFILISEEEN
+342 KFILISEEEN
-357 PILYMQVMNYC
+357 PILYMQIMNYC

-376 VVNRFSDVKSVLL
+376 IANRFSDIKSVLL

-399 LPSEVAAIV
+399 LPLKTTEILSA
-408 ASLPDAGIQVTP
+408 LPQTGIQVTP
-420 IDDESYA
+420 IGDESYA

-447 QVMEEML
+447 QIMEEHL
-454 G
+454 E